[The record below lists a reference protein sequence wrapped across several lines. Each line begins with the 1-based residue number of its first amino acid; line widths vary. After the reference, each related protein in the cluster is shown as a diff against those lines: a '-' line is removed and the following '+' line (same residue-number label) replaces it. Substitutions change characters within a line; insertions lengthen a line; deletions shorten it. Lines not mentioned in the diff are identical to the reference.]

1 MNGKTPENTILKII
15 TFIEIEKKQWD
26 LIIPH
31 QWMIKIACNRVW
43 IFEYHMH
50 VNMNIIN
57 GNIPLMRFV
66 QLCFDFVGLKWEIVY
81 F

>member
-1 MNGKTPENTILKII
+1 
-15 TFIEIEKKQWD
+15 
-26 LIIPH
+26 
-31 QWMIKIACNRVW
+31 MIKIACNRVW

-66 QLCFDFVGLKWEIVY
+66 QLCLDFVGLKWEIVY